1 MEEGQESRKSVTW
14 NKWMMGNSRRWGW
27 HKTKPSHPSQ
37 WTWSSLFPL
46 VPAFFFFFALLC
58 FLSSFSTC
66 FLIECPE
73 VREDGEDNEASSW
86 QRLGKRSH
94 SQAEFTFSITT
105 PGHISISAS
114 PTSSHL
120 SSFWHLEHQVL
131 FRWTYLLPAGHQ
143 AKLLLS
149 LLIIYCFSAA
159 YSTMRNWK

>member
-1 MEEGQESRKSVTW
+1 
-14 NKWMMGNSRRWGW
+14 MMGNSYGGDDIRLCSALRVMD
-27 HKTKPSHPSQ
+27 TYLSTQTLTSQ
-37 WTWSSLFPL
+37 PVILIFPL
-46 VPAFFFFFALLC
+46 PPGSCHFFFFALLC

-86 QRLGKRSH
+86 QRLGRRSH
-94 SQAEFTFSITT
+94 PQAEFTFSITT
-105 PGHISISAS
+105 SGHISISAS
-114 PTSSHL
+114 PTSSPL
-120 SSFWHLEHQVL
+120 SSFWHLERQVL

-143 AKLLLS
+143 AKVLLS

>member
-1 MEEGQESRKSVTW
+1 MIRLCSALRVIDTYLS
-14 NKWMMGNSRRWGW
+14 
-27 HKTKPSHPSQ
+27 TKPSHPSQ
-37 WTWSSLFPL
+37 WTWSSPWFLP
-46 VPAFFFFFALLC
+46 FFSALLC

-86 QRLGKRSH
+86 QRLGRRSH
-94 SQAEFTFSITT
+94 PQAEFTFSITT

-114 PTSSHL
+114 STSSPL
-120 SSFWHLEHQVL
+120 SSFWHLERQVL
-131 FRWTYLLPAGHQ
+131 FRWTYLLPGGHQ

-159 YSTMRNWK
+159 YSKIRNWK